1 MLLVLHERGSHVAN
15 LMLLLVA
22 LRLINVSLGLAI
34 IFLAIPERFIHTTV
48 LLHLLLTWIWTL
60 ILEPILLLLLMI
72 ATAGEINVL
81 SRLKEK
87 LYMHTYP
94 ESCRAYP
101 QSPIGHHAN
110 G

>member
-1 MLLVLHERGSHVAN
+1 MLHEKRSHVAN
-15 LMLLLVA
+15 LMLLLTA
-22 LRLINVSLGLAI
+22 LRLINVSLRLAI
-34 IFLAIPERFIHTTV
+34 IFLAIPERFIYTTV

-60 ILEPILLLLLMI
+60 ILVPILLLLLMV

-81 SRLKEK
+81 SLLKEK